1 VDTRQRCY
9 LLRVKKS
16 ALPPVLANAPIGPP
30 PSPAE
35 LEAMRKHE
43 ERRATGERGISHDE
57 AKRRLE
63 NHLRGRARRAASD
76 R

>member
-1 VDTRQRCY
+1 M
-9 LLRVKKS
+9 VKKRAFPS
-16 ALPPVLANAPIGPP
+16 ALVNAPVGLP

-43 ERRATGERGISHDE
+43 ERRARGERGIPHDE

-63 NHLRGRARRAASD
+63 DHLRGRARRAALD